1 MALAASEQ
9 VDVLAEGLMSVIKP
23 AVEEVDARVE
33 AVRESQVELREYID
47 KLSRELHRLSDL
59 QKSPVN
65 LDPYIQSLSN
75 SRHRVILV
83 NNILESVQE
92 RLNRLHHLVSK
103 ETARRK
109 AMLGPAESS
118 VYYQ

>member
-1 MALAASEQ
+1 MASADAGEVDALADGLLS
-9 VDVLAEGLMSVIKP
+9 VLRP

-59 QKSPVN
+59 QRSPVN
-65 LDPYIQSLSN
+65 LDSYIQNLAN
-75 SRHRVILV
+75 SRHRILLV

-109 AMLGPAESS
+109 AMLGAAHLS
-118 VYYQ
+118 

>member
-47 KLSRELHRLSDL
+47 KLSRGRIITHGSVIR
-59 QKSPVN
+59 V
-65 LDPYIQSLSN
+65 
-75 SRHRVILV
+75 SRVFIYSAAKIVRF
-83 NNILESVQE
+83 SC
-92 RLNRLHHLVSK
+92 
-103 ETARRK
+103 
-109 AMLGPAESS
+109 
-118 VYYQ
+118 